1 MSLGNGTV
9 ETFTLDDRFQMIG
22 QELKKGSDVLQKYVY
37 GYGHLDDQTG
47 LPDATKNN
55 GQLSLIESWIGTS
68 KQATQ
73 TFRYDH
79 IGRLKESA
87 EYRGDN
93 GSLTYKQVFDFDRFG
108 NLYRKAA
115 SNSTSGQQNPIAYTA
130 IEDSDISKATNRFT
144 SNTTYDDAGQVV
156 SDNKFR
162 SMNFAYDANGRQI
175 KASRASVPDAW
186 TVYDAGGNRVAT
198 KINNQWQY
206 MVYDA
211 MGKLVAEYGQPSD
224 GLGGVSYVQQDW
236 QGSVRTVTNG
246 IGFVM
251 ARTDHQAF
259 GGEIGYGIGQRSIEQ
274 GYNLD
279 KVTQQG
285 FSLTERDDAS
295 VVISKSI

>member
-1 MSLGNGTV
+1 MNQQ
-9 ETFTLDDRFQMIG
+9 R
-22 QELKKGSDVLQKYVY
+22 
-37 GYGHLDDQTG
+37 
-47 LPDATKNN
+47 
-55 GQLSLIESWIGTS
+55 
-68 KQATQ
+68 
-73 TFRYDH
+73 R
-79 IGRLKESA
+79 
-87 EYRGDN
+87 
-93 GSLTYKQVFDFDRFG
+93 FDFDRFG

-115 SNSTSGQQNPIAYTA
+115 NNPTAGQANPLPYTA
-130 IEDSDISKATNRFT
+130 IEDSDISKSTNRFT
-144 SNTTYDDAGQVV
+144 TGTTYDDAGQVV